1 MSEEKKETDFVNVT
15 DCLEAI
21 GVFKAMKN
29 FLFVVI
35 FVCLIL
41 LAICFWLTDQGMIKN
56 GAVAPAEETVK
67 KIDFAKGQ
75 IAVDANGTVAMV
87 AQVAEKVS
95 SDPNAKA
102 MDVKADENGAAKKS
116 FAEKFSIDYFY
127 ISKVVRGCNFV
138 LMMTA
143 TMYCLVLMFCLKVS
157 LVGRLGG
164 LNHISRA
171 FFISLFV
178 LIFLF
183 PWQRFFGVSE
193 AVAIGAIYLP
203 RELLNVIQNRATFS
217 PTELGWHYLRF
228 VCCWAIAVILLL
240 SAQIRSAKWANTTL
254 RRLGIE

>member
-1 MSEEKKETDFVNVT
+1 MSEEKKDTDFVNVT
-15 DCLEAI
+15 DCLEAV

-35 FVCLIL
+35 LTCLVL
-41 LAICFWLTDQGMIKN
+41 LAVCFWLADQGVVKYE
-56 GAVAPAEETVK
+56 AAAPAEDLVK

-95 SDPNAKA
+95 SDPNVKAAEAKA
-102 MDVKADENGAAKKS
+102 GEPEAAKKS

-127 ISKVVRGCNFV
+127 VSKVVRGCNFV
-138 LMMTA
+138 LMLAA

-164 LNHISRA
+164 INHIARA

-183 PWQRFFGVSE
+183 PWQRFFGTSD

-203 RELLNVIQNRATFS
+203 RELLNVIQNRATLS
-217 PTELGWHYLRF
+217 PTELGFHYLRF
-228 VCCWAIAVILLL
+228 VGSWALVVILLF
-240 SAQIRSAKWANTTL
+240 SSQIRSAKWANTTL